1 MKRYAVLDND
11 SKVANIIIA
20 DSLEVA
26 ERVTCNYCALI
37 PLNTEVNIGYTYA
50 DGTFSAPVE
59 EIPSEEVPSE

>member
-26 ERVTCNYCALI
+26 ESVTFSYCASI
-37 PLNTEVNIGYTYA
+37 PLNADVNIGYTYA
-50 DGTFSAPVE
+50 DGTFLAPAE
-59 EIPSEEVPSE
+59 EAPAEETPAE